1 MLRAVYVLRLSMKR
15 LGLVSRSQH
24 SANETAENRRC
35 RHTGLEVSERAL
47 ESPSRC
53 DGATIDIGVSH
64 ATCSL
69 RSWVQSMTYEVELGQ
84 VTSLTVLGSLWN
96 LDGALRGANQS

>member
-1 MLRAVYVLRLSMKR
+1 MSRAVYVLRFSMKR

-24 SANETAENRRC
+24 SADETAENGRC
-35 RHTGLEVSERAL
+35 NHTGLEVSERAS

-53 DGATIDIGVSH
+53 DGAMIDIGVSH

-69 RSWVQSMTYEVELGQ
+69 RSWVQSLTDEVELGQ
-84 VTSLTVLGSLWN
+84 VTSLMVLGSIWS
-96 LDGALRGANQS
+96 LDGALRGAYQS